1 MHGPKSKF
9 IMKMVRVSKQE
20 EFSKGGRRF
29 LKLKKMGGEE
39 ETILKHNVKS
49 RDKNHLTNKNP
60 ILDIMSQYRI
70 PILWIE
76 TKQAKIL
83 DLLRESNF
91 KCIKS
96 SQKLG
101 RGTVVYGLIPNYK
114 QRVITITCT

>member
-9 IMKMVRVSKQE
+9 IMKMVQVKKQE

-39 ETILKHNVKS
+39 ETILKHKLKA
-49 RDKNHLTNKNP
+49 RYKNHLTNKKP
-60 ILDIMSQYRI
+60 ILDIMSQDRI
-70 PILWIE
+70 PILWIKM
-76 TKQAKIL
+76 KQAEIL
-83 DLLRESNF
+83 DLLREPTF

-101 RGTVVYGLIPNYK
+101 RVTAVYE
-114 QRVITITCT
+114 